1 MFLNQRQVCQNY
13 VSGICFRGASCPY
26 LHVSSDS
33 QNKESGNY
41 CFFSSGHFSSSE
53 NLQAKK
59 KNKKRNIF
67 ENFEDIPLKVN
78 KFYSSETQ
86 KLSDLNKEF
95 ANFDLF
101 NEIKD
106 EDNQKIKYCKNF
118 LENKCRDEDCEL
130 FHGYNNNFENIIRI
144 FNYHDEKVI
153 KIVLIDKESFL
164 TATEALIEI
173 GDVATDALIE
183 SFVYGYNGCRR
194 CCEKWAADYFPGYN
208 NQHFS

>member
-41 CFFSSGHFSSSE
+41 CFFSSGHFFSSE

-78 KFYSSETQ
+78 KFYYY
-86 KLSDLNKEF
+86 
-95 ANFDLF
+95 AN
-101 NEIKD
+101 
-106 EDNQKIKYCKNF
+106 
-118 LENKCRDEDCEL
+118 
-130 FHGYNNNFENIIRI
+130 
-144 FNYHDEKVI
+144 
-153 KIVLIDKESFL
+153 
-164 TATEALIEI
+164 
-173 GDVATDALIE
+173 
-183 SFVYGYNGCRR
+183 
-194 CCEKWAADYFPGYN
+194 
-208 NQHFS
+208 